1 MMAVAS
7 HSPGQKAAMFQR
19 VVLGWLWLT
28 ILLSVALTVYVV
40 AMWRIALPSFDVVD
54 YHDFLAR
61 AAEGRVQWETVW
73 QRHNGVHLIVLPRLL
88 WVLDIWLVAGQG
100 WLVTAVSAC
109 VLAAT
114 LWLIVRQVNALPELT
129 HGEKQLFGMLAA
141 LVLSSVLM
149 AECLL
154 SPVNS
159 QWSLLAFGVVVMAA
173 GLQLACVQVRRVGYV
188 WLFAG
193 ALLAYLSSAPLTVLL
208 LALLLPLLIALQS
221 DGLPVHRYALLL
233 FVLLLTACIAWEVFA
248 WFSGQPLLL
257 ALFYQQLVSP
267 DKVAA
272 VEPFIRSSESIY
284 PQWLMSRL
292 VFMGQYL
299 LLTLGKHW
307 QPGWWLTLV
316 FGIWCV
322 GVLRSM
328 VHWRRQHLF
337 LTCLLVFALVMGVG
351 AALLRFTTLYDYRHA
366 NIGFLLGFASLVL
379 VFFSMNGRYRQ
390 IGLQVALLVYSPI
403 FLFAMAQEAG
413 AWAWE
418 GRNQIREQ
426 QIGAAVGVKDPAM
439 FAYVWKH
446 DDEHVA
452 AVEAD
457 RAVFRDKRIG
467 IYASAGYRLMV
478 GEIALPAV
486 LQQCEYAVA
495 QVRQHYPDPQAFLVR
510 GSTVAADG
518 DVMTNV
524 LFLDIH
530 GKGIGWALAQL
541 PSDRLLDQLLM
552 PASWGGHLRFA
563 DEDAADQ
570 YAADQQAVDVIAF
583 NDKKRCQPY
592 RLTLP

>member
-1 MMAVAS
+1 MMAVTS
-7 HSPGQKAAMFQR
+7 HSPGQKAVMFQR

-28 ILLSVALTVYVV
+28 ILLSVALTVYEV

-61 AAEGRVQWETVW
+61 AAEGYMQWETLW

-109 VLAAT
+109 IVAAT
-114 LWLIVRQVNALPELT
+114 LWLIVRQIAALPDLS
-129 HGEKQLFGMLAA
+129 HAEKQLLSVLST
-141 LVLSSVLM
+141 LVLSSALM

-159 QWSLLAFGVVVMAA
+159 QWSLLAFGVVVMAT
-173 GLQLACVQVRRVGYV
+173 GLQLACVRLQRRGYV
-188 WLFAG
+188 WIVVG
-193 ALLAYLSSAPLTVLL
+193 ALLAYLSSAPLSVLL
-208 LALLLPLLIALQS
+208 LALLLPLVFVLQA
-221 DGLPVHRYALLL
+221 DPLRTRRYAVWLL
-233 FVLLLTACIAWEVFA
+233 VLLLTACIAWEVFA
-248 WFSGQPLLL
+248 WFSGRSLLL
-257 ALFYQQLVSP
+257 AWFYQQLVSP
-267 DKVAA
+267 EQVAA
-272 VEPFIRSSESIY
+272 VEPFIRSSESVY

-307 QPGWWLTLV
+307 QPGWWLTTVFAVWCILV
-316 FGIWCV
+316 M
-322 GVLRSM
+322 RS
-328 VHWRRQHLF
+328 VAYWQRQHLF
-337 LTCLLVFALVMGVG
+337 FVCLLVFALVMGVG

-379 VFFSMNGRYRQ
+379 VFVSMNGRGRQ
-390 IGLQVALLVYSPI
+390 IGLQLALLVYSPI

-467 IYASAGYRLMV
+467 IYASAGYRLTV
-478 GEIALPAV
+478 GDVTLPV
-486 LQQCEYAVA
+486 VMQQCDYTVA

-518 DVMTNV
+518 DVMTRV
-524 LFLDIH
+524 LFRDIH
-530 GKGIGWALAQL
+530 GRGIGWALAQL
-541 PSDRLLDQLLM
+541 PSDRLLDQLTL
-552 PASWGGHLRFA
+552 PASWGGHLRLV
-563 DEDAADQ
+563 DEGAEDKDKHV
-570 YAADQQAVDVIAF
+570 VDVIAF
-583 NDKKRCQPY
+583 DDTKRCQPF
-592 RLTLP
+592 RIILP